1 MPQATHPPSCLTILD
16 NHTELRA
23 CRKRSEKRLEEI
35 RAKFRESQILRG
47 HDLSIFC
54 TGSFARRE
62 AGINSDLDLF
72 IVVDKSPNR
81 LQEIN
86 ILAEL
91 IRINNSLE
99 FPPFSNDGKYLKVHL
114 FGRLKRATGSRYDD
128 SSNIFTTRLLL
139 MLESEPLFGQEGY
152 ARYLNGVAKHY
163 YRDDDQAKPFKPLFL
178 LNDLLRYW
186 RTLCLNY
193 EERRNDP
200 KKPFRKGNANLKFSR
215 LITVFSTVLPLV
227 AEPLDTL
234 EGFVELCRRPALERL
249 AQGVDRLSDP
259 ALQESW
265 EIFLNDYARFL
276 KLKDQGTL
284 ENSNEGQDGYDLKEG
299 EKRVST
305 FLYKALTHE
314 AIRAD
319 FRRYLI
325 V

>member
-1 MPQATHPPSCLTILD
+1 MPQATHPPSCLTTLE
-16 NHTELRA
+16 NHTELRV
-23 CRKRSEKRLEEI
+23 CRQHSEKRLEEI
-35 RAKFRESQILRG
+35 RAEFQGSQILRG

-54 TGSFARRE
+54 TGSLARRE
-62 AGINSDLDLF
+62 AGTKSDLDLF
-72 IVVDKSPNR
+72 IVADKSPNR
-81 LQEIN
+81 LQEID

-91 IRINNSLE
+91 IRINESLK
-99 FPPFSNDGKYLKVHL
+99 FPPFSSDGEYLKVHL
-114 FGRLKRATGSRYDD
+114 FSELKKATGSRYDD

-139 MLESEPLFGQEGY
+139 MLESEPLFDEE
-152 ARYLNGVAKHY
+152 RYNEYLKGVAGHY
-163 YRDDDQAKPFKPLFL
+163 YRDDDQTKSFKPLFL

-200 KKPFRKGNANLKFSR
+200 KKPFRKGNKNLKFSR

-227 AEPLDTL
+227 IEPLGTL

-249 AQGVDRLSDP
+249 AEGVDRLRDP
-259 ALQESW
+259 TLQKSW
-265 EIFLNDYARFL
+265 EVFLNDYARFL

-305 FLYKALTHE
+305 FLYNALTHE
-314 AIRAD
+314 AIDAD